1 MLSADEILK
10 IPPSE
15 ARKLFPGAPKDVKS
29 AFRSFAK
36 TWHPDRCADP
46 RAAQVFEHLESLKNR
61 VLPKEKVRDVEQRLW
76 IRADG
81 TSVRYSL
88 QRRSEGDFGDVLV
101 GRTSVAYETPAGFED
116 LAENEKAR
124 IAAIRYADDAMR
136 AQFSHF
142 MPEIVSA
149 VSATDRTVTILRRPE
164 DCVLLSDLIA
174 HFGGR
179 VPAVHVA
186 WIVSS
191 LENICCFLAWQKVS
205 HGAIS
210 PANVLVCPARHSAVL
225 VGGWGFSTEFGKP
238 YPAVPSRTCD
248 AVPAV
253 ALDGSVADCRTDLA
267 LVRRTAREAL
277 GSTAARGI
285 LGDPGIPEP
294 VARWLLAPPKATA
307 KADYESWGE
316 CLTEAWGRRTFVK
329 MDVDPRQIYSS

>member
-10 IPPSE
+10 IRPWE
-15 ARKLFPGAPKDVKS
+15 AHKLFPGGSREVKS

-61 VLPKEKVRDVEQRLW
+61 VLPKERIHDAEQRLW
-76 IRADG
+76 VRADG

-88 QRRSEGDFGDVLV
+88 LRRSEGDFGDILV
-101 GRTSVAYETPAGFED
+101 GKTSIAYEMPVGFED
-116 LAENEKAR
+116 LSENEKAR
-124 IAAIRYADDAMR
+124 IATIHYADDAMR

-142 MPEIVSA
+142 MPEILSTVA
-149 VSATDRTVTILRRPE
+149 ARDRSVTVLKRSK

-210 PANVLVCPARHSAVL
+210 PANVLICPEQHSAVL
-225 VGGWGFSTEFGKP
+225 VGGWGFSTEFGRP
-238 YPAVPSRTCD
+238 HPAVPARTAD
-248 AVPAV
+248 AVPSV
-253 ALDGSVADCRTDLA
+253 AIDGSVADCRTDLA

-277 GSTAARGI
+277 GSTAARGM
-285 LGDPGIPEP
+285 LGDPDIPEP

-329 MDVDPRQIYSS
+329 MDVDPRQIYSI